1 MNNDKKTLTREDPLF
16 VNSLVKAYSIL
27 QAFDCGRQYLSLSD
41 LVKLTGMNKSS
52 VQRFTYTWERI
63 GLLQKSPVTKA
74 YQLTP
79 KCLDLGFR
87 YLRSEPLVEIATPRL
102 ADASHRLGINVN
114 LSVMDDTD
122 IIYLLRFPSEQQTL
136 NAMLPGRRVPAYC
149 SSGGRML
156 MSFLN
161 SEAVDELLDRS
172 NLAPITRYTIH
183 EKAQIKAQIAQ
194 ARENGFA
201 ICNQECLLGEIAIS
215 VPIFNLANEAIAN
228 LHVALSS
235 QDWSEEKIKSELVN
249 ELITIARTITP
260 PC

>member
-1 MNNDKKTLTREDPLF
+1 MNSEVKLECRDNPLF
-16 VNSLVKAYSIL
+16 VNTLVKAYSVL
-27 QAFDCGRQYLSLSD
+27 QAFDCGRQYLGLSE

-52 VQRFTYTWERI
+52 VQRFTYTWEQL

-74 YQLTP
+74 YRLTP

-87 YLRSEPLVEIATPRL
+87 HLRSEPLVEIATPRL
-102 ADASHRLGINVN
+102 ADASHRLGVNVN

-122 IIYLLRFPSEQQTL
+122 IIYLLRFPSEKQTL

-156 MSFLN
+156 MSFLGD
-161 SEAVDELLDRS
+161 EAVDALLNRS
-172 NLAPITRYTIH
+172 KLAPITRYTIY
-183 EKAQIKAQIAQ
+183 EQAQIKAQIAQ

-201 ICNQECLLGEIAIS
+201 ICDQECLLGEIAIS
-215 VPIFNLANEAIAN
+215 VPIFNLANEAVAN

-235 QDWSEEKIKSELVN
+235 TDWSEERIKSELVN
-249 ELITIARTITP
+249 ELIAIARTITP